1 MRHSFVI
8 TLVSAVA
15 LPVLSISS
23 VAQVTSTQA
32 KTNKTA
38 PAKPTPAK
46 TAAAPAKPVAV
57 KSTSAPTRPAVV
69 QTPTRPAAVQTASA
83 PTRPAAW
90 QTASVPTTNVKTAAA
105 PVSTANKIPN
115 VAATGGASPNS
126 ATVATANTTTAANSA
141 VIAGSGQAATAQPAY
156 ALQQQATDN
165 SQAVNTGAPAGS
177 AGTMPGAANGATA
190 TTGYA
195 AGLGTFNAGGLTAT
209 AFNCLRSGN
218 RVFCDFDETSNSNGE
233 IPAGY
238 GFNQTRLVLGSGRV
252 YTPHV
257 AHYVDAD
264 GSTFDTAE
272 LTANTAVR
280 LVLEYDDIPAQY
292 TTVGLA
298 FGRDKISDVPIT
310 DMAATQ
316 SPNLI
321 APRQAPAQSAGGQAA
336 AAPNAAGTST
346 MDKAGQGIDK
356 IKAAKSGLGDLWKKV
371 KTTTQTTTQN

>member
-15 LPVLSISS
+15 LPALSIPS
-23 VAQVTSTQA
+23 VAQTTSTQA
-32 KTNKTA
+32 KTTKTA
-38 PAKPTPAK
+38 PAKTTPAK
-46 TAAAPAKPVAV
+46 TAAAPAKPAVVKITSAPAKPVAV
-57 KSTSAPTRPAVV
+57 KTTS
-69 QTPTRPAAVQTASA
+69 TPTRPAAVQTASA
-83 PTRPAAW
+83 PTRPVAA
-90 QTASVPTTNVKTAAA
+90 QTASAPTANMKTAAA

-141 VIAGSGQAATAQPAY
+141 VVAGSGQAATAQPAY

-165 SQAVNTGAPAGS
+165 SQGVNTGAAAGG
-177 AGTMPGAANGATA
+177 AGTMSGAANGATA
-190 TTGYA
+190 STGYA

-292 TTVGLA
+292 TTVALA
-298 FGRDKISDVPIT
+298 FGRDKISAVPIT

-321 APRQAPAQSAGGQAA
+321 APRQSPAQSAGGQAA

-356 IKAAKSGLGDLWKKV
+356 IKSTKSGLSDLWKRA
-371 KTTTQTTTQN
+371 KTVTQN